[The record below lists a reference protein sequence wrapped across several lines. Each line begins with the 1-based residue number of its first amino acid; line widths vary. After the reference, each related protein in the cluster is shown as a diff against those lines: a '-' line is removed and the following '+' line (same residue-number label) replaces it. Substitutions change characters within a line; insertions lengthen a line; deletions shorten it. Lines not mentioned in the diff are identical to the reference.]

1 MQIYFESKN
10 KMISYSGNNYNADSE
25 EGKRRLGFDL
35 LN

>member
-10 KMISYSGNNYNADSE
+10 KMISYLGNNSNADSE